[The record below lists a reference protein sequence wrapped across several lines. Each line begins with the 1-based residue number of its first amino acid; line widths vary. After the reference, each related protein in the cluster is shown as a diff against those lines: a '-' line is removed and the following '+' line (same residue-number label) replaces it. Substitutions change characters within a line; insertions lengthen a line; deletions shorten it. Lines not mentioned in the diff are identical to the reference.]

1 MAERCACFET
11 RRAMAM
17 FYIAIVQAVLL
28 YGADSWL
35 VSKRDQDTLNRFHK
49 RAVRHITGVHIR
61 RSAQGTR
68 TYPDHNALLRK
79 WGLKPMAVYVE
90 RRRGTLCSYLHSTK
104 PELLQEVQGLCPPA
118 RDPHRVLWW
127 TQPWREKDMVEVTI
141 N

>member
-1 MAERCACFET
+1 MSKQD
-11 RRAMAM
+11 
-17 FYIAIVQAVLL
+17 QA
-28 YGADSWL
+28 A
-35 VSKRDQDTLNRFHK
+35 LNRFHK
-49 RAVRHITGVHIR
+49 QVVQHITGVHIR
-61 RSAQGTR
+61 CLTQGTW
-68 TYPDHNALLRK
+68 TYPDHEALLRK
-79 WGLKPMAVYVE
+79 CRLKPMTVYVE